1 MHEDLAPL
9 GGRDGGEQ
17 VLLEDA
23 LAGRGA
29 LLGHADVA
37 GGAVGESSLLGS
49 ARGGAGG
56 LVLAGALL
64 LLSHDSIP
72 ISPKWAGLADENS
85 FAVSGECEAASKE
98 QSRLGEL
105 TD

>member
-29 LLGHADVA
+29 VVGHADVA

-49 ARGGAGG
+49 ARGGAG
-56 LVLAGALL
+56 
-64 LLSHDSIP
+64 
-72 ISPKWAGLADENS
+72 
-85 FAVSGECEAASKE
+85 
-98 QSRLGEL
+98 
-105 TD
+105 